1 MVLLA
6 AGRSTRFGTLKQV
19 APIGPSGASILAYT
33 VADALIAGFGEVVMV
48 IRDEVEPVIRAHI
61 SAHLGDRLP
70 IRFVDQSEPLGTGH
84 AVLMALRTMNQAAG
98 VANGDDF
105 YGRDALTA
113 LRASVQEMSVEK
125 LSVQEMPVQKMSAPA
140 MEGAADAPVA
150 RASLIGYRMADTLSP
165 HGGVSRGHVE
175 VDEEGRVM
183 SITELH
189 GVRWSEDAS
198 AGLTGHQGDEREVR
212 VPSSAWA
219 SMNLWGLGRGCGALL
234 ERKFQAWLQQP
245 AEGRGEFAIST
256 VLNDLRGETSVEIG
270 LAGSGEEWF
279 GLTFS
284 PDADEARR
292 RLEAKHADGTYPVS
306 LKEMVDPHR
315 G

>member
-33 VADALIAGFGEVVMV
+33 VADALIAGFGEVVLV
-48 IRDEVEPVIRAHI
+48 IRDEVEQVIRAHM
-61 SAHLGDRLP
+61 SAHLGDGLP

-84 AVLMALRTMNQAAG
+84 AVLMALRTTRQAAG
-98 VANGDDF
+98 VANGDDY
-105 YGRDALTA
+105 YGRGALTA
-113 LRASVQEMSVEK
+113 LRASVQEMD
-125 LSVQEMPVQKMSAPA
+125 
-140 MEGAADAPVA
+140 GGADAPTA

-175 VDEEGRVM
+175 VDEEGRVQ

-198 AGLTGHQGDEREVR
+198 AGLTGHQGDEKEVR

-219 SMNLWGLGRGCGALL
+219 SMNLWGLGHACGPLL
-234 ERKFQAWLQQP
+234 EGKFEAWTSRP
-245 AEGRGEFAIST
+245 TEGRGEFAIST
-256 VLNDLRGETSVEIG
+256 VLNELRAESGVEIG
-270 LAGSGEEWF
+270 LAGGGEEWF

>member
-19 APIGPSGASILAYT
+19 APIGPSGASILTYT
-33 VADALIAGFGEVVMV
+33 VVDALAAGFGEIVLV
-48 IRDEVEPVIRAHI
+48 IGDEVEEAIRTHL
-61 SAHLGDRLP
+61 SAHLGERLP

-84 AVLMALRTMNQAAG
+84 AVLMAARTTDQAAG

-105 YGRDALTA
+105 YGRDAMTA
-113 LRASVQEMSVEK
+113 LCQAVRELAAGEK
-125 LSVQEMPVQKMSAPA
+125 STS
-140 MEGAADAPVA
+140 A
-150 RASLIGYRMADTLSP
+150 RACLIGYRMAHALSP

-175 VDEEGRVM
+175 VADGGVVTA
-183 SITELH
+183 ITELH
-189 GVRWSEDAS
+189 DVRRSDDPS
-198 AGLTGHQGDEREVR
+198 AGLAGHDGQGGDVS

-219 SMNLWGLGRGCGALL
+219 SMNLWGLGRGCGPLL
-234 ERKFQAWLQQP
+234 ERKFDAWQSRPVQ
-245 AEGRGEFAIST
+245 GRGEFAIST
-256 VLNDLRGETSVEIG
+256 VLNELRREGSLEIG

-306 LKEMVDPHR
+306 LKEMADPFR